1 MNTKRNLSTLTNT
14 ESQALAA
21 PADPMAAL
29 VAELEA
35 CCEAV
40 KYCFALA
47 MGPQTGTRDPRAV
60 FSNFTEICEI
70 PDRFRIMNM
79 AISLMEAS
87 GQLAE
92 SMAKAKAGGEL
103 RQSITVE
110 RLERF
115 AAAGVAPGETR
126 AKNLRQS
133 GHAAPEIAQQGEGGE
148 AES

>member
-14 ESQALAA
+14 ES
-21 PADPMAAL
+21 PAQIIATDPMAAL

-40 KYCFALA
+40 KYCFELA
-47 MGPQTGTRDPRAV
+47 MGPEYIPEGKTPRAPW
-60 FSNFTEICEI
+60 NKARDIN
-70 PDRFRIMNM
+70 DRFHAMNM
-79 AISLMEAS
+79 AIELMQAS

-92 SMAKAKAGGEL
+92 SMAKAKACGEL

-110 RLERF
+110 RLERL
-115 AAAGVAPGETR
+115 AGAGGAHPHSH
-126 AKNLRQS
+126 AKNIRQS
-133 GHAAPEIAQQGEGGE
+133 GRAAPALTQQGEGGE